1 MFSQVQFIGNCG
13 SDPKVNALQDGKK
26 IGSITAAINKG
37 FGDKKRTV
45 WVKIKGFDKTAERIG
60 ELTKGA
66 RVCCYGDL
74 DEEVWTDQQGV
85 KHSQICIV
93 ANRVFSL
100 EPRQASPA
108 APEETPW

>member
-1 MFSQVQFIGNCG
+1 MLSQVQFIGNAG
-13 SDPKVNALQDGKK
+13 SDPKVNVLPDGKK
-26 IGSITAAINKG
+26 IGSITAAMNKG

-60 ELTKGA
+60 ELTKGG
-66 RVCCYGDL
+66 RLCCYGDL
-74 DEEVWTDQQGV
+74 DEEVWTDQHGV

-100 EPRQASPA
+100 EKRPAS
-108 APEETPW
+108 PEETPW